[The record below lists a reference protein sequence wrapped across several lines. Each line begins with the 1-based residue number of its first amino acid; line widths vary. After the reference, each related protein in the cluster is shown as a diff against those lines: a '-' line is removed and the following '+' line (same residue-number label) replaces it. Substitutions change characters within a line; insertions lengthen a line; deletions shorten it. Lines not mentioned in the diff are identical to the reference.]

1 VADEVDHSDFF
12 TIVNVFNSWRR
23 ASDNPNFVPV
33 FCRKNFVSQQVSYP
47 SDFPLAYEGKEE
59 LTE

>member
-1 VADEVDHSDFF
+1 MADEVDHSDFF

-33 FCRKNFVSQQVSYP
+33 FCRKNFVSQQVSWHLP
-47 SDFPLAYEGKEE
+47 FPAADAKCN
-59 LTE
+59 